1 LRSAFLARVHDSSVA
16 VLKALYSEPSA
27 LLPVLLSDTPAFIE
41 AVSGAVTAKPSHTSR
56 AILRAHIS
64 FLTLHFLPVVS
75 QDVVEDAF
83 SRAIFPFLLFSK
95 PKFRTAQA
103 VWEIVEAAQKNAPE
117 SGLARCESLEGCVEI
132 IREEERRFLS
142 EAKAR
147 KDKSVPSAF
156 ENVDVMR
163 RINLA
168 VASRMAGE
176 FSFVLRA
183 KLSTDCA
190 Q

>member
-1 LRSAFLARVHDSSVA
+1 MHDSSVT

-27 LLPVLLSDTPAFIE
+27 LLPVLLSDTPEFIK

-64 FLTLHFLPVVS
+64 FLALHFLPVVS

-83 SRAIFPFLLFSK
+83 SQAIFPFLLFSK

-117 SGLARCESLEGCVEI
+117 SGLALCESLEGCIEI
-132 IREEERRFLS
+132 IREEETRFLS
-142 EAKAR
+142 QAKAR
-147 KDKSVPSAF
+147 KDKAVPSAF

-163 RINLA
+163 RINLG

-176 FSFVLRA
+176 FSFDFDFECEIVY
-183 KLSTDCA
+183 
-190 Q
+190 

>member
-1 LRSAFLARVHDSSVA
+1 MRSAFLARVHDPSVA
-16 VLKALYSEPSA
+16 VLNALYSEPTA
-27 LLPVLLSDTPAFIE
+27 LLPVLLSDTPAFIK

-64 FLTLHFLPVVS
+64 FLALHFLPVVS

-83 SRAIFPFLLFSK
+83 SQAIFPFLLFSK

-132 IREEERRFLS
+132 IREEERRFRR

-147 KDKSVPSAF
+147 KDKSGQLAF

-176 FSFVLRA
+176 FIFEFEGEIVY
-183 KLSTDCA
+183 
-190 Q
+190 

>member
-1 LRSAFLARVHDSSVA
+1 MRSAFLARVHDSSVA
-16 VLKALYSEPSA
+16 VLKALYSEPSV
-27 LLPVLLSDTPAFIE
+27 LVPVLLSDTPAFIK
-41 AVSGAVTAKPSHTSR
+41 AVSEVVTAKPSQTSR

-64 FLTLHFLPVVS
+64 FLALHFLPLVS
-75 QDVVEDAF
+75 QNFVEDAF
-83 SRAIFPFLLFSK
+83 SQVIFPFLLFSK

-103 VWEIVEAAQKNAPE
+103 VWEIVEAAQKSAPE
-117 SGLARCESLEGCVEI
+117 SGLSRCESLEGCVEI

-147 KDKSVPSAF
+147 KDKSVSSAF
-156 ENVDVMR
+156 ENADSMR

-176 FSFVLRA
+176 FSLILRA
-183 KLSTDCA
+183 KLSTDCVR
-190 Q
+190 